1 MPVKKSVAMI
11 IVVLAAALLF
21 SACGGKTG
29 TPALTTTSAPTTSS
43 VAATTTTIAAPAAT
57 TKTTAI
63 TTSAASKPVV
73 SIDDAKNIKMTSA
86 TLSGSIVEGQGIDEE
101 GFEWGTASGKYDFS
115 WTDQGTFN
123 AGAFSH
129 FVTQFTEGT
138 TYYFRGKA
146 HNKNGWGYSAEK
158 TFRTLGLPKI
168 TAISVSSAMVGSTL
182 EITVTGTD
190 FADTTALSLGNG
202 VTVSNFKVTG
212 DTKIVANIVINND
225 AATGK
230 RSLTVTT
237 PLGSGTL
244 ADCFTVQQQKMVL
257 HTFLWNDSKFNEIL
271 HLITS
276 GSNTAYSIALH
287 DGNQITLTTTRSFL
301 VWVEMRNG
309 KLCFTN
315 VQQSEWDS
323 IFSTATAYM
332 SYDSA
337 GKVITINGFPD
348 SVLKT
353 MFDVPQTT
361 MPEFNDGY
369 TTENRI
375 TLKYYSLDIVS

>member
-1 MPVKKSVAMI
+1 MMIGILSVA
-11 IVVLAAALLF
+11 VLF

-29 TPALTTTSAPTTSS
+29 TPTLTTTSAPATSAAT
-43 VAATTTTIAAPAAT
+43 VTATTTTTATSAVTATT
-57 TKTTAI
+57 TKTTTI

-73 SIDDAKNIKMTSA
+73 SIGDAANIKMTSA
-86 TLSGSIVEGQGIDEE
+86 TLNASIVEGQGIDEE
-101 GFEWGTASGKYDFS
+101 GFEWGTSTGKYDFS
-115 WTDQGTFN
+115 WSDQGAFST
-123 AGAFSH
+123 GAFSH
-129 FVTQFTEGT
+129 FITQFTEGT
-138 TYYFRGKA
+138 TYYFRAKA
-146 HNKNGWGYSAEK
+146 HDKSGWGYSPEK

-168 TAISVSSAMVGSTL
+168 TAISANSAMVGSAL
-182 EITVTGTD
+182 ELTVTGIDFTD
-190 FADTTALSLGNG
+190 ATAISLGNG
-202 VTVSNFKVTG
+202 ITVSNFKVSG
-212 DTKIVANIVINND
+212 DTKIVANIVIAND

-237 PLGSGTL
+237 SLGSGTL

-271 HLITS
+271 HLMTT
-276 GSNTAYSIALH
+276 GAKAEYSIVLH
-287 DGNQITLTTTRSFL
+287 DGNQITLTTTRTFL

-323 IFSTATAYM
+323 VFSAGIAYM
-332 SYDSA
+332 SYDSV

-361 MPEFNDGY
+361 LPAFSDGY
-369 TTENRI
+369 TSENRI